1 MFGGELVWL
10 NTLVTLWRNSRHTPL
25 YDKLERATN
34 FSTIN
39 PSLHKMELWARFRGG
54 RPHDPKLAWYSQ
66 EPSYMLT
73 TINKNW
79 DYMQS
84 LVLIKARRNE
94 KMEKWK
100 NGKMY
105 LLNISRRVFIYSFDR
120 VLCSFTSEGN
130 SQLIILQNWVWYILF
145 CQLNLMKI
153 FLASYLRSLTLD
165 CK

>member
-39 PSLHKMELWARFRGG
+39 PTLHKMELWARFRGG
-54 RPHDPKLAWYSQ
+54 RLHDPKLAWIFS

-73 TINKNW
+73 TINKKW

-84 LVLIKARRNE
+84 LVFIKARRNE
-94 KMEKWK
+94 KD
-100 NGKMY
+100 GKMF
-105 LLNISRRVFIYSFDR
+105 LLDISRRVFIYSLDR
-120 VLCSFTSEGN
+120 VLCSSLRRGN
-130 SQLIILQNWVWYILF
+130 SQLIILQNWVWYIFILPTKSHEIFFSFLF
-145 CQLNLMKI
+145 EKFNTGL
-153 FLASYLRSLTLD
+153 
-165 CK
+165 